1 MSAPRVAIAP
11 AAFKG
16 TLSAT
21 AAAAA
26 MATGVRHVWPQAE
39 IIFRPMADG
48 GDDTLAILS
57 SALSASVRTVR
68 VRDANGVAKA
78 AKLALATHRGE
89 RLAIIEAA
97 QAVALAACH
106 GDIWQRNT
114 LGVGDLCLHA
124 LANGAQRVWFALG
137 GSGTNDGGAGLL
149 AALDARFFD
158 AHGALLAPTP
168 ADLMRLTRIDFTNL
182 DARVRGVALEVLG
195 DVSNPLIG
203 ADGATFIFG
212 PQKGVAAGD
221 CARLD
226 AVLAQFAA
234 LGDAWAGVKHSR
246 AAGSGAAGG
255 LSYALQLLG
264 AKVRSGAEKVAEAID
279 LDAALAGASWVLTG
293 EGRADAQT
301 LAGKAPAYVAR
312 RAHALGV
319 RVALI
324 AGRIDEDCAS
334 LCELFPTR
342 GALARANAADAD
354 AAALTAATAALLQRA
369 G

>member
-1 MSAPRVAIAP
+1 MNAPRVVIAP

-21 AAAAA
+21 AAATAI
-26 MATGVRHVWPQAE
+26 ATGVRRVWPQAE
-39 IIFRPMADG
+39 VILRPMADG

-57 SALSASVRTVR
+57 SALSASIRTVP
-68 VRDANGVAKA
+68 VRDANGVAKV
-78 AKLALATHRGE
+78 AKLALATPRGE
-89 RLAIIEAA
+89 RLAIVEAA
-97 QAVALAACH
+97 QAVALAACR

-114 LGVGDLCLHA
+114 QGVGDLCLHA
-124 LANGAQRVWFALG
+124 LSEGAQRVWFALG

-149 AALDARFFD
+149 AALGARFFD

-168 ADLMRLTRIDFTNL
+168 AGLMRLTRIDFTTL
-182 DARVRGVALEVLG
+182 DARVGGVALEVLS
-195 DVSNPLIG
+195 DVSNPLLG

-221 CARLD
+221 CERLD
-226 AVLAQFAA
+226 AVLARFAE
-234 LGDAWAGVKHSR
+234 LGDAWAGAQHSR

-264 AKVRSGAEKVAEAID
+264 AQVHSGAEKVADAID

-293 EGRADAQT
+293 EGSADAQT

-312 RAHALGV
+312 CAHALGV

-324 AGRIDEDCAS
+324 AGRIEEDCVA
-334 LCELFPTR
+334 LRELFPTR
-342 GALARANAADAD
+342 AALAHANASDGD
-354 AAALTAATAALLQRA
+354 AAALTTATAVLLQRV